1 MDLGFFIMPSHPPER
16 KLYDGHQWDLQ
27 ALRWADEFGYKEA
40 WIGEHHTCPWE
51 PHPAPD
57 LLVAQS
63 LRETTQLRIGTG
75 GFLLPY
81 HHPAE
86 LANRAA
92 MLDHLSQG
100 RFNFGIAASGLPS
113 DWAMF
118 NVDGMKGEHRAML
131 QEALEIILRLWSDE
145 AEFEHVGKFWT
156 VRKPAS
162 NSLGTLRPHL
172 KPFQKPHP
180 PISLSGL
187 SAKSDTLKLCGER
200 GFMPMS
206 LNLNTG
212 YVRGHWASVEEGANK
227 VGRTA
232 DRNLWRVSREVC
244 VAETDGAAWKL
255 AVEGGLGR
263 LWREHLLPLFRDFN
277 YLSFLKHD
285 QAVPDS
291 DVTVEYIAKHNWLIG
306 TPDTVA
312 DKLERMYDD
321 LGGFGTMVMLG
332 TDYVDQPEAWRES
345 MRLIAHEVMPKVR
358 HLTPVK
364 LAKSA

>member
-1 MDLGFFIMPSHPPER
+1 MDLGLFIMPSHPPER

-27 ALRWADEFGYKEA
+27 VLRWADQFGYKEA

-57 LLVAQS
+57 LLIAQS
-63 LRETTQLRIGTG
+63 LRETEHIRLGSG

-118 NVDGMKGEHRAML
+118 NVDGMKGEHRSML

-145 AEFEHVGKFWT
+145 AEFEHVGKYWT
-156 VRKPAS
+156 VRKPAP
-162 NSLGTLRPHL
+162 NSHGTLRPHL
-172 KPFQKPHP
+172 KPLQTPHP

-187 SAKSDTLKLCGER
+187 SAKSDTLKLCGQR
-200 GFMPMS
+200 GFIPMS

-212 YVRGHWASVEEGANK
+212 YIRDHWASVEAGAATA
-227 VGRTA
+227 GRRA
-232 DRNLWRVSREVC
+232 DRALWRVSREVC
-244 VAETDGAAWKL
+244 IADTDKAAMKL
-255 AVEGGLGR
+255 AVHGGLGR
-263 LWREHLLPLFRDFN
+263 LWGEHLLPLFRDFGFLN
-277 YLSFLKHD
+277 FLKHD
-285 QAVPDS
+285 QGVADS
-291 DVTVEYIAKHNWLIG
+291 DVTVEYIAQHNWIVG
-306 TPDTVA
+306 TADTVA
-312 DKLERMYDD
+312 EKIEGMYHE
-321 LGGFGTMVMLG
+321 LGGFGTLVMLG
-332 TDYVDQPEAWRES
+332 TDYVEQPEAWRES
-345 MRLIAHEVMPKVR
+345 MHVLARNVMPRVR
-358 HLTPVK
+358 HLVPA
-364 LAKSA
+364 L